1 MTATAA
7 PRSWKIDLTVAPPQG
22 VQLAPVTGGTGKR
35 RYPIYN
41 LEVGH
46 SFKTTLPPSGSE
58 RRAIFCRIN
67 AAISQCSRATGKKFA
82 THATPSGLRVWRTA

>member
-7 PRSWKIDLTVAPPQG
+7 PRSWKIDLTVAPPVG

-41 LEVGH
+41 LEIGH
-46 SFKTTLPPSGSE
+46 SFFLPLPDSGAL
-58 RRAIFCRIN
+58 RRSILTRIS
-67 AAISQCSRATGKKFA
+67 AAISQCRRATDKEFA
-82 THATPSGLRVWRTA
+82 TKVFPSGVRVWRTA